1 MRIKSWRKFFESVED
16 SLEDIKWSLVDYD
29 VQPTMWKNSSDIITF
44 RIGEL
49 DSRNLERISRL
60 VSEDGWQVRMI
71 KRHSI
76 CIKRDD
82 TDYPN
87 LLFFWKG
94 DIVKSC
100 ENWLNEN
107 YGDLGLVEERGNFI
121 KGEWVNWKDYYVD
134 EYDKIIFLHSAF
146 FAGNEN
152 FFYVDYRRIW
162 MFINTVFFIKFG
174 NNDLLF
180 KWSEKNFDDECRE
193 FILKF
198 ITKLGVDV
206 KINQI
211 EAYAG
216 LYGIIGDRDI

>member
-1 MRIKSWRKFFESVED
+1 MKIKNWKLFTESVED
-16 SLEDIKWSLVDYD
+16 SVEDIKWSLVDYD

-49 DSRNLERISRL
+49 DSDNLERISRL
-60 VSEDGWQVRMI
+60 VSADGWQVRMI
-71 KRHSI
+71 KSHSI

-100 ENWLNEN
+100 ENWLIEN
-107 YGDLGLVEERGNFI
+107 YVDLKSVKKEGN
-121 KGEWVNWKDYYVD
+121 NWSEYYVD
-134 EYDKIIFLHSAF
+134 EDDKVILYHQVNKGYDGEI
-146 FAGNEN
+146 
-152 FFYVDYRRIW
+152 FYVDYRRVW

-174 NNDLLF
+174 NKSWLGPL
-180 KWSEKNFDDECRE
+180 KWSEKNFDGECRE
-193 FILKF
+193 IISMF

-206 KINQI
+206 KRNQI
-211 EAYAG
+211 EAYNG
-216 LYGIIGDRDI
+216 LYGIAGSNIIP